1 MKKLLLGSIATVSL
15 ALGPAMAA
23 DMTPAPVYTKAPVM
37 APLYDWTAFYIGG
50 HVGGRW
56 SHTDSTTTNTVTG
69 AVFAPTTEDTSAFFG
84 GGQVGFDYMMPSRIV
99 FGVVADVSSGSS
111 RSTTTTN
118 AAGTVVETNDSKT
131 DLSGTVRGRLGY
143 AFNNVLL
150 YATGGWAW
158 NSGSRTRTQVLGT
171 VNLATPGTVETVSVS
186 NSGWVVGGGLDYAF
200 APNWDVFGEYRYTA
214 LQALTVAFPV
224 AGRSTNSTS
233 KVNTFEVGLNY
244 RLNWGMH

>member
-1 MKKLLLGSIATVSL
+1 MTKILLGSVALVAL

-50 HVGGRW
+50 HLGGRW
-56 SHTDSTTTNTVTG
+56 SHTDSTTTDTFTG
-69 AVFAPTTEDTSAFFG
+69 AVFAPTSGNQSSFFG
-84 GGQVGFDYMMPSRIV
+84 GGQVGFDYMSPSRFV

-111 RSTTTTN
+111 DSTTTSNPAGTLIETN
-118 AAGTVVETNDSKT
+118 ASKT
-131 DLSGTVRGRLGY
+131 DVTGTVRGRLGY
-143 AFNNVLL
+143 AMNNVLL

-171 VNLATPGTVETVSVS
+171 VHLATAGTSETLSVS

-200 APNWDVFGEYRYTA
+200 APNWDLFGEYRYTA
-214 LQALTVAFPV
+214 LEAITVAYPLS
-224 AGRSTNSTS
+224 GRSTNSTS
-233 KVNTFEVGLNY
+233 NVNTFEAGLNY
-244 RLNWGMH
+244 RFNWGMH